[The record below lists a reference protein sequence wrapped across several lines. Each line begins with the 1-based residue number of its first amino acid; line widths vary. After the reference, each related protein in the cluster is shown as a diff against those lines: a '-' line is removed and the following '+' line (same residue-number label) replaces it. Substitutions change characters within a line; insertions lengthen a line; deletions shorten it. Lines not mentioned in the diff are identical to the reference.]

1 MSLALNAG
9 THPGDEEPQFT
20 LGDDE
25 VELGVGIH
33 GERAARRV
41 PFTDADGLT
50 DLLLDPLLEE
60 LDLSGGD
67 EVLAI
72 VNGLGGTYPLEL
84 NLVARRLHHR
94 LAEADLAVGRS
105 LVGSYVTSLDMHGVS
120 LTLMPLDAELTRLW
134 DAPVATPALTW

>member
-1 MSLALNAG
+1 MPWSAS
-9 THPGDEEPQFT
+9 F
-20 LGDDE
+20 LG
-25 VELGVGIH
+25 
-33 GERAARRV
+33 V
-41 PFTDADGLT
+41 PFTTADGLA

-60 LDLSGGD
+60 LDLSRGD
-67 EVLAI
+67 ELLAI

-94 LAEADLAVGRS
+94 LADAGKSVGRS

-134 DAPVATPALTW
+134 DAPVATPALSW